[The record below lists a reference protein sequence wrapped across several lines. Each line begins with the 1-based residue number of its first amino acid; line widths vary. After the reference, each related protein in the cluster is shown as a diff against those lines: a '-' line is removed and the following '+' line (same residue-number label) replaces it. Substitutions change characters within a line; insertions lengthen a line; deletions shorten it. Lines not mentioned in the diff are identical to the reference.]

1 MGLKDRR
8 IKRILF
14 LAVLLV
20 VLVGCKANIDTETGQ
35 LIADRIIDSN
45 TKWSF
50 SQGWFDFLIVMPIA
64 KLILLCEGWMGIV
77 ASIIAVTILV
87 NLVTLPM
94 MIQSTVMSQKMNALQ
109 PQIERIQNKYRGRS
123 DQNSQMRMSAEIS
136 ALYKKHDIK
145 MGRTMLLPFLSLP
158 IMIAMWQ
165 AVQRI
170 PSVYEATFCGLSMGA
185 QPMDMIKAGKFEYI
199 ILVVILGITQYLS
212 VELQNILQKKNPN
225 YKAPKNDNMKYMS
238 LYMLVMMVFFSLNMP
253 AAMSIYLIVTSLI
266 AIARAVYIHYAY
278 TLKGNK

>member
-1 MGLKDRR
+1 MGFKDRR

-14 LAVLLV
+14 LVVLLV
-20 VLVGCKANIDTETGQ
+20 VLVGCKANIDTETGL
-35 LIADRIIDSN
+35 LIADRVIDNS

-64 KLILLCEGWMGIV
+64 KLILLLEGSTGIV
-77 ASIIAVTILV
+77 AAIIGVTVLV
-87 NLVTLPM
+87 NLITLPM
-94 MIQSTVMSQKMNALQ
+94 MISSTVMSQKMTMLQ
-109 PQIERIQNKYRGRS
+109 PQIERIQNKYRGRT

-145 MGRTMLLPFLSLP
+145 MGRAMLLPFLSLP

-170 PSVYEATFCGLSMGA
+170 PSVYEATFLGLSMGSH
-185 QPMDMIKAGKFEYI
+185 PMDMIKTGNYEYI
-199 ILVVILGITQYLS
+199 L
-212 VELQNILQKKNPN
+212 NKKNPN
-225 YKAPKNDNMKYMS
+225 YKAPKNDQMKYMS
-238 LYMLVMMVFFSLNMP
+238 IYMLVMMVFFSLNMP

-266 AIARAVYIHYAY
+266 AVARTEYIHFAY
-278 TLKGNK
+278 TDKGNK

>member
-1 MGLKDRR
+1 MGFKDRR

-14 LAVLLV
+14 LVVLLV

-35 LIADRIIDSN
+35 LIADRVIDNS

-64 KLILLCEGWMGIV
+64 KLILLLEGSTGIV
-77 ASIIAVTILV
+77 AAIIGVTVLV
-87 NLVTLPM
+87 NLITLPM
-94 MIQSTVMSQKMNALQ
+94 MISSTVMSQKMTMLQ
-109 PQIERIQNKYRGRS
+109 PQIERIQNKYRGRT

-145 MGRTMLLPFLSLP
+145 MGRAMLLPFLSLP

-170 PSVYEATFCGLSMGA
+170 PSVYEATFLGLSMGSH
-185 QPMDMIKAGKFEYI
+185 PMDMIKTGNYEYI
-199 ILVVILGITQYLS
+199 LLVVVLAITQYLS
-212 VELQNILQKKNPN
+212 VELQNILNKKNPN
-225 YKAPKNDNMKYMS
+225 YKAPKNDQMKYMS
-238 LYMLVMMVFFSLNMP
+238 IYMLVMMVFFSLNMP

-266 AIARAVYIHYAY
+266 AVARTVYIHFAY
-278 TLKGNK
+278 TDKGNK

>member
-1 MGLKDRR
+1 MGLKNRNL
-8 IKRILF
+8 KKVLF
-14 LAVLLV
+14 LVVLLV
-20 VLVGCKANIDTETGQ
+20 VLVGCKANIDPKTGQ
-35 LIADRIIDSN
+35 LIADRIIDNS

-77 ASIIAVTILV
+77 GAIIVVTLLV
-87 NLVTLPM
+87 NLITLQP
-94 MIQSTVMSQKMNALQ
+94 MIQSSVMSQKMNMLQ
-109 PQIERIQNKYRGRS
+109 PQIERIQNKYRGRT
-123 DQNSQMRMSAEIS
+123 DQNSQLRMSAEIN

-145 MGRTMLLPFLSLP
+145 MGKTLVLPFLSLP

-170 PSVYEATFCGLSMGA
+170 PSVYEATFLGLSMGA
-185 QPMDMIKAGKFEYI
+185 HPMDMIKSGNYYYI
-199 ILVVILGITQYLS
+199 LLIIVLGITQYLS
-212 VELQNILQKKNPN
+212 VELQNILQKKAPG

-238 LYMLVMMVFFSLNMP
+238 IYMLVMMVFFSLNMP